1 MEEKPKC
8 PNCESKKLR
17 KDYDKGEVFCT
28 SCGLVLDEKVIDE
41 GPEWRAFTTEER
53 ESKQRTGSPLNHS
66 RIDKNL
72 STEIDQFNRDARG
85 TKLKMKTRNR
95 VNGLRRWH
103 RKLIYTDSKA
113 RNLSV
118 ALGQLKRMI
127 SSLRLPNS
135 VQEETALLYRQVLEK
150 GLVKGRVI
158 EEVLVATLYIVC
170 RKRGIPRTLK
180 ELSEYAGSGAS
191 EKAIGR
197 TYRMLKNEMDI
208 KVPLP
213 DPVEFV
219 PKYGAKLDLSGEI
232 QEKAKKILKKAKKQK
247 LISGKGPTGAAAAAL
262 YLSAKMA
269 GEKKTQKEVSEAAN
283 VTEVTIRNR
292 YRELK
297 ENIDLD
303 EIE

>member
-1 MEEKPKC
+1 MREKPKC
-8 PNCESKKLR
+8 PECESKNLE
-17 KDYDKGEVFCT
+17 KDYEKGEISCRE
-28 SCGLVLDEKVIDE
+28 CGLVLDDKVIDR
-41 GPEWRAFTTEER
+41 GPEWRAFTAEEK
-53 ESKQRTGSPLNHS
+53 EQKKRTGSPLNHS

-85 TKLKMKTRNR
+85 TKLKMKTRDR
-95 VNGLRRWH
+95 ISGLRRWH

-113 RNLSV
+113 RNLNV

-127 SSLRLPNS
+127 SSLRLPKS
-135 VQEETALLYRQVLEK
+135 VQEETALLYRKILDK

-197 TYRMLKNEMDI
+197 TYRMLKEEMDI
-208 KVPLP
+208 EVPLP
-213 DPVEFV
+213 DPVNFV
-219 PKYGAKLDLSGEI
+219 PKYGAKLDLSGKI
-232 QEKAKKILKKAKKQK
+232 QERAKKILEEAKKQK

-262 YLSAKMA
+262 YLSAKME

-303 EIE
+303 KIE

>member
-8 PNCESKKLR
+8 PSCESKKTE
-17 KDYDKGEVFCT
+17 KDHEKGEVICKK
-28 SCGLVLDEKVIDE
+28 CGLVLTDTVIDE
-41 GPEWRAFTTEER
+41 GPEWRAFTSEER
-53 ESKQRTGSPLNHS
+53 EKKQRTGSALNHS

-85 TKLKMKTRNR
+85 TKLKMETRNR
-95 VNGLRRWH
+95 IGGLRRWH
-103 RKLIYTDSKA
+103 KKLIYTDSKA

-127 SSLRLPNS
+127 SSLRLPRS
-135 VQEETALLYRQVLEK
+135 VQEETAKLYREVLDK

-197 TYRMLKNEMDI
+197 TYRMLKEEMDI
-208 KVPLP
+208 DVPLP

-219 PKYGAKLDLSGEI
+219 PKYGAKLDLSGTV
-232 QEKAKKILKKAKKQK
+232 QERAKRILKKAREQK

-262 YLSAKMA
+262 YLSAKIE